1 MPNYCY
7 NSIYFDGP
15 DGALEELLASSDSDV
30 DFERVIPMPA
40 SLDEANTTGA
50 SESLA
55 VMAWLMHGM
64 DEPTVERIKD
74 AHGDEWEMYASQM
87 PSFMTKDDH
96 AAEMVTDAKTKLEAM
111 PPEQYADVYALGARV
126 IDNLRLH
133 GHASWYEWRIDNWGT
148 KWNAMDVEGEGNA
161 RSFTTAWSPP
171 LPVFSR
177 LAELSSVP
185 FVATWSE
192 EQMTCCT
199 GVFAYDGKGLVS
211 ILEAETESEHMAINV
226 ALGIVCP
233 DAGVK
238 HVDGWGYLDS
248 EEYEGDKDY
257 FDDLLSDHLGRPVT
271 CWDDVPGDDGDLP
284 DIADMK
290 WKHCELV
297 RDENGGV
304 AHVRPCE
311 PDAFEVPSVLR

>member
-7 NSIYFDGP
+7 NSISFDGP

-50 SESLA
+50 SERLA

-87 PSFMTKDDH
+87 PSFMTKDDR

-133 GHASWYEWRIDNWGT
+133 GHASWYGWRIDNWGT
-148 KWNAMDVEGEGNA
+148 KWNAMDVEG
-161 RSFTTAWSPP
+161 
-171 LPVFSR
+171 
-177 LAELSSVP
+177 
-185 FVATWSE
+185 
-192 EQMTCCT
+192 
-199 GVFAYDGKGLVS
+199 
-211 ILEAETESEHMAINV
+211 
-226 ALGIVCP
+226 
-233 DAGVK
+233 
-238 HVDGWGYLDS
+238 
-248 EEYEGDKDY
+248 
-257 FDDLLSDHLGRPVT
+257 
-271 CWDDVPGDDGDLP
+271 DDGDLP
-284 DIADMK
+284 GIADMK